1 MRDAGSSASKSGQE
15 VGAEYLEALLCYLEA
30 LRQEGKGLPARV
42 GKVSVAAVALASGVD
57 QQSLYKNP
65 RCREALERA
74 AQELGLQAIEARA
87 TRTTTKDD
95 AKTQRIQLL
104 EAQVATLKAEVE
116 GLRRQLSRYA
126 HIERHMV
133 ETGRRVIP

>member
-1 MRDAGSSASKSGQE
+1 MTVGRNGKQI
-15 VGAEYLEALLCYLEA
+15 GAENVDMLTSYLDA
-30 LRQEGKGLPARV
+30 LRTNGKGLPSRG
-42 GKVSVAAVALASGVD
+42 GKVSASAVALACGVD
-57 QQSLYKNP
+57 RQSLYKNAA
-65 RCREALERA
+65 CRELLERA

-87 TRTTTKDD
+87 SGSASKDD
-95 AKTQRIQLL
+95 SKTQRIQVL

-126 HIERHMV
+126 HIEQHMV

>member
-1 MRDAGSSASKSGQE
+1 MRKSGRQ
-15 VGAEYLEALLCYLEA
+15 VGAEYTEALMGYLDA
-30 LRQEGKGLPARV
+30 LRQDGKGLPARA
-42 GKVSVAAVALASGVD
+42 GKVSVSSVALASGVD

-65 RCREALERA
+65 RCRELLEQA

-87 TRTTTKDD
+87 GGTTTQDD
-95 AKTQRIQLL
+95 AKTQRIQAL

-116 GLRRQLSRYA
+116 GLRHQIRRFD
-126 HIERHMV
+126 HIEKHMV

>member
-1 MRDAGSSASKSGQE
+1 MSKSGRQ
-15 VGAEYLEALLCYLEA
+15 VGAEYTEALLTYLEA
-30 LRQEGKGLPARV
+30 LRQEGKGLPARS

-65 RCREALERA
+65 RCRELLEQA

-87 TRTTTKDD
+87 TGPSTTKDD
-95 AKTQRIQLL
+95 AKTQRIQVL

-126 HIERHMV
+126 HIEQHMV
-133 ETGRRVIP
+133 ETGRRVIT